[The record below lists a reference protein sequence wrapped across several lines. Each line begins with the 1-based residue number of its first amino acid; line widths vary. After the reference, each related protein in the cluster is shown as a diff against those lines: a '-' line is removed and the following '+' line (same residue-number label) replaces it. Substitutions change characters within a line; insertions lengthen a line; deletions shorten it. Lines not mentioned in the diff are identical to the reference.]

1 MPPNCSGLEMPSR
14 PRSPAF
20 AQDIVDW
27 EAAGFF
33 PFVDVGVDLAVDEG
47 ADGAAQCL
55 VFLGEDHF
63 LLFSVWAFFGCAWL
77 HLWELVCWRSYSG

>member
-1 MPPNCSGLEMPSR
+1 
-14 PRSPAF
+14 
-20 AQDIVDW
+20 
-27 EAAGFF
+27 
-33 PFVDVGVDLAVDEG
+33 VGVDLAVDEG